1 MKKTIIQMIPVTC
14 IIIATVLISFIL
26 YTQMIEREQERCWQL
41 LNDASDSVSRE
52 ITSHLNDEFIK
63 LQLMAAMLTQGS
75 AYDTIAD
82 FDMADFKENT
92 IFSRIDMIYPDDTV
106 MTETNMRYPLPDDVS
121 FDMIAERGEHISPR
135 KSDVNTGK
143 ESIYYNIPLEKNG
156 EVYAILVGMIASNSL
171 SEYFSPT
178 IYSGRANCCIIDS
191 ADGNYIMD
199 NWHDELG
206 NAYNTPDRERL
217 KGYEEV
223 DLKEEIKA
231 LKTGMIAFKSNTT
244 GRPLYMYY
252 TPLKDFNWQLAIFV
266 QEDVVLENLM
276 FLKFMLTI
284 AGIVEAILLAIY
296 FAWNFVKVK
305 QLEKSRADVEKQLEN
320 SNTLIQCV
328 TELSTDKDINIS
340 IYNLLKIINGYF
352 NSECTYILEPDKE
365 LHTLAGTHEYVKSGF
380 DARKNKSLEIL
391 VPDLNEWLK
400 SQKTV
405 SADECIRLE
414 KAKNERCIAVP
425 LYSDNEICGFVCTG
439 NPKKHYDDTTLLSSV
454 QFFIISALKRQR
466 QREELTYISYT
477 DMLTS
482 LYNRNKYMQF
492 LSSWKKCILHNVG
505 IIYID
510 LNGLK
515 QINDTMSHDAG
526 DTYIRNAAAIILQV
540 FPNDAYRIG
549 GDEFVVIKTDTD
561 EKDFLDKSMML
572 KELMLKSQISVS
584 TGLSWSERC
593 DDLEALLKEAELK
606 MYKEKE
612 AYYETHERYSH
623 SQKGGISN

>member
-1 MKKTIIQMIPVTC
+1 MKKRIVQMIPVTC
-14 IIIATVLISFIL
+14 IIFATALISCIL
-26 YTQMIEREQERCWQL
+26 YTQMIKQEQERCWKL

-52 ITSHLNDEFIK
+52 ITSNLNDEFIK
-63 LQLMAAMLTQGS
+63 LRLMAAMLTQGS
-75 AYDTIAD
+75 SYNKATIAD
-82 FDMADFKENT
+82 FDMKDFKENSV
-92 IFSRIDMIYPDDTV
+92 FSRIDMIYPNDTV
-106 MTETNMRYPLPDDVS
+106 LTEANMRYPLSDDVS
-121 FDMIAERGEHISPR
+121 FKMIAERGEHISPR
-135 KSDVNTGK
+135 KRDVETGK
-143 ESIYYNIPLEKNG
+143 ESIYYNVPLEKNG
-156 EVYAILVGMIASNSL
+156 EVYAILVGMIDSNSL

-178 IYSGRANCCIIDS
+178 IYSGRANCCIIDR
-191 ADGNYIMD
+191 ADGNFIMD

-244 GRPLYMYY
+244 GKPLYMYY

-276 FLKFMLTI
+276 FLKFILTI

-296 FAWNFVKVK
+296 FMWNFVKVK
-305 QLEKSRADVEKQLEN
+305 QLEKSRADAEEQLEI

-328 TELSTDKDINIS
+328 TELSTDKDINVS
-340 IYNLLKIINGYF
+340 ICNLLKIINDYF
-352 NSECTYILEPDKE
+352 KADCTYIVEPDKE
-365 LHTLAGTHEYVKSGF
+365 LHTLTGTHEYIKSGL
-380 DARKNKSLEIL
+380 DAHRNKSLEIL
-391 VPDLNEWLK
+391 LPDLNKWLK

-405 SADECIRLE
+405 SANECIRLE
-414 KAKNERCIAVP
+414 KTKNGRCIAVP
-425 LYSDNEICGFVCTG
+425 LCSDNKICGFVCTG
-439 NPKKHYDDTTLLSSV
+439 NPKKHYDDTALLSSV
-454 QFFIISALKRQR
+454 QFFIMGALKRQK
-466 QREELTYISYT
+466 QQEELTYISYT

-482 LYNRNKYMQF
+482 LYNRNKYIQL
-492 LSSWKKCILHNVG
+492 LSACQKCILHNVG

-515 QINDTMSHDAG
+515 QINDTISHCAG
-526 DTYIRNAAAIILQV
+526 DDYIRNAADIISRI
-540 FPNDAYRIG
+540 FAKNAYRIG

-572 KELMLKSQISVS
+572 KDLMSKAQISVS
-584 TGLSWSERC
+584 TGLSWAEHC
-593 DDLEALLKEAELK
+593 NDLEALLKEAELK

-612 AYYETHERYSH
+612 AYYETHKRYLR
-623 SQKGGISN
+623 